1 MKKSLIIALAL
12 VAGASLSTVDAKKKK
27 VVVKEE
33 APVVEAFKLATSSDT
48 ISYMAGM
55 SSTVGLVN
63 FLLQQKVDTAYMAD
77 FVCGFNETV
86 SKNLDDPKQKAYM
99 MGTQIAQQL
108 VDRML
113 PGVKK
118 ELEGSA
124 DSLVSSVFFKGFTDA
139 LMLDTTFF
147 KVNDAEKQFKAKMA
161 AVQAD
166 KEERLYGPNR
176 DAGRKFLSENA
187 KKDGVITL
195 PSGLQYKV
203 LTQGTGA
210 VPTTSDKVKVHYEGR
225 LIDGTVF
232 DASKKHGDEPAEFRP
247 TDVIKGW
254 TEALTMMPVGS
265 KWQVYIPFE
274 LAYGNRDAGQI
285 KPYSALIF
293 DIELVG
299 IVDNKPAASET
310 GKAKKPT
317 SGKNVKTKKITK
329 K

>member
-12 VAGASLSTVDAKKKK
+12 VAGASLSTVDAAKKKK

-33 APVVEAFKLATSSDT
+33 APVVEAFKLATSSDS
-48 ISYMAGM
+48 ISYAAGM

-77 FVCGFNETV
+77 FVNGFNETV

-99 MGTQIAQQL
+99 MGITIAQQL

-113 PGVKK
+113 PSVQK

-124 DSLVSSVFFKGFTDA
+124 DSIVSSAFFKGFTDA
-139 LMLDTTFF
+139 MMQDTTFF
-147 KVNDAEKQFKAKMA
+147 KVSDAEKSFKAKMEA
-161 AVQAD
+161 IQAE
-166 KEERLYGPNR
+166 KEERLYGANR
-176 DAGRKFLSENA
+176 DAGRKFLDENA

-232 DASKKHGDEPAEFRP
+232 DASRKHGDEPTEFRP

-274 LAYGNRDAGQI
+274 LAYGSRDAGQI

-299 IVDNKPAASET
+299 IVDDKPAP
-310 GKAKKPT
+310 AK
-317 SGKNVKTKKITK
+317 SVKTKKKSK

>member
-12 VAGASLSTVDAKKKK
+12 VAGASLSTVDAAKKKK

-33 APVVEAFKLATSSDT
+33 APVVEAFKLATSSDS
-48 ISYMAGM
+48 ISYTAGM
-55 SSTVGLVN
+55 TSTVGLVN
-63 FLLQQKVDTAYMAD
+63 YLLQQRVDTAYMAD
-77 FVCGFNETV
+77 FVNGFNETV

-99 MGTQIAQQL
+99 MGISIAQQL

-118 ELEGSA
+118 ELEGTA
-124 DSLVSSVFFKGFTDA
+124 DSIVSSAFFKGFCDA
-139 LMLDTTFF
+139 MMQDTTFF
-147 KVNDAEKQFKAKMA
+147 KVSDAEKSFKAKMETL
-161 AVQAD
+161 QAE
-166 KEERLYGPNR
+166 KEERLYGANR
-176 DAGRKFLSENA
+176 NAGRQFLAENA

-232 DASKKHGDEPAEFRP
+232 DASRKHGDEPTEFRP

-274 LAYGNRDAGQI
+274 LAYGSRDAGQI

-299 IVDNKPAASET
+299 IVDDKPAP
-310 GKAKKPT
+310 AKR
-317 SGKNVKTKKITK
+317 VKTKKKTK

>member
-12 VAGASLSTVDAKKKK
+12 VAGASLSTVDAAKKKK

-33 APVVEAFKLATSSDT
+33 APVVEAFKLATSSDST
-48 ISYMAGM
+48 SYTAGM
-55 SSTVGLVN
+55 GSTMGLVN
-63 FLLQQKVDTAYMAD
+63 YLLQQKVDTAYMAD
-77 FVCGFNETV
+77 FVKGFNETV

-99 MGTQIAQQL
+99 MGITIAQQL

-113 PGVKK
+113 PSVQK

-124 DSLVSSVFFKGFTDA
+124 DSIVSSAFFKGFADA
-139 LMLDTTFF
+139 LMQDTTFF
-147 KVNDAEKQFKAKMA
+147 KVSDAEKSFKAKMEA
-161 AVQAD
+161 IQAE
-166 KEERLYGPNR
+166 KEERLYGANR
-176 DAGRKFLSENA
+176 DAGRKFLAENA

-232 DASKKHGDEPAEFRP
+232 DASKKHGDEPTEFRP

-274 LAYGNRDAGQI
+274 LAYGSRDAGQI
-285 KPYSALIF
+285 KPYSALVF

-299 IVDNKPAASET
+299 IVDNKPEKPAP
-310 GKAKKPT
+310 AK
-317 SGKNVKTKKITK
+317 SDKTKKKTK

>member
-12 VAGASLSTVDAKKKK
+12 VAGASLSTVDAAKKKK

-33 APVVEAFKLATSSDT
+33 APVVEAFKLATSSDS
-48 ISYMAGM
+48 ISYAAGM

-77 FVCGFNETV
+77 FVNGFNETV

-99 MGTQIAQQL
+99 MGITIAQQL

-113 PGVKK
+113 PSVQK

-124 DSLVSSVFFKGFTDA
+124 DSIVSSAFFKGFTDA
-139 LMLDTTFF
+139 LMQDTTFF
-147 KVNDAEKQFKAKMA
+147 KVSDAEKSFKAKMEA
-161 AVQAD
+161 IQAE
-166 KEERLYGPNR
+166 KEERLYGANR
-176 DAGRKFLSENA
+176 DAGRKFLAENA

-274 LAYGNRDAGQI
+274 LAYGSRDAGQI
-285 KPYSALIF
+285 KPYSTLIF

-299 IVDNKPAASET
+299 IVDDKPAP
-310 GKAKKPT
+310 AK
-317 SGKNVKTKKITK
+317 SVKTKKKSK

>member
-1 MKKSLIIALAL
+1 MKKSLIIALAF
-12 VAGASLSTVDAKKKK
+12 VAGASLSTVDAAKKKK

-33 APVVEAFKLATSSDT
+33 APVVEAFKLATSSDS
-48 ISYMAGM
+48 ISYTAGM
-55 SSTVGLVN
+55 TSTVGLVN
-63 FLLQQKVDTAYMAD
+63 YLLQQRVDTAYMAD
-77 FVCGFNETV
+77 FVNGFNETV

-99 MGTQIAQQL
+99 MGISIAQQL

-118 ELEGSA
+118 ELEGTA
-124 DSLVSSVFFKGFTDA
+124 DSIVSSAFFKGFCDA
-139 LMLDTTFF
+139 MMQDTTFF
-147 KVNDAEKQFKAKMA
+147 KVSDAEKSFKAKMETL
-161 AVQAD
+161 QAE
-166 KEERLYGPNR
+166 KEERLYGANR
-176 DAGRKFLSENA
+176 NAGRQFLAENA

-232 DASKKHGDEPAEFRP
+232 DASRKHGDEPTEFRP

-285 KPYSALIF
+285 KPYSALVF

-299 IVDNKPAASET
+299 IVDNKPEKPAP
-310 GKAKKPT
+310 AK
-317 SGKNVKTKKITK
+317 SDKTKKKTK